1 MGGDGIGSL
10 ILARL
15 EVDYTS
21 NSTRALT
28 DDERAHW
35 SRWAAPG

>member
-1 MGGDGIGSL
+1 MVGF
-10 ILARL
+10 
-15 EVDYTS
+15 DYAA

-35 SRWAAPG
+35 SRYAESAG